1 MKKKGHSFKA
11 LFFLAAVV
19 PMLIAA
25 IIIGIMSVSSL
36 TSSIKSGMRTELAV
50 AAEQMAA
57 YIGEE
62 IATHG
67 TIEYDDYADH
77 TYIESMQKHDIEL
90 TIFQGDTR
98 FLTSLKNED
107 GSYMEGTQASEEIY
121 KQVSS
126 GKDYNAENV
135 VIGDEKYMVYYMP
148 IYGGDGN
155 FWGMSYAGKKESN
168 VVGPI
173 RTVVTKIIFVI
184 FVLSI
189 LFLGVSLYL
198 ANKMGAVLVKT
209 TKQLE
214 RLSEGHLDAEFDSE
228 SIVRE
233 FNAIVGAG
241 SVLQQNLHS
250 IIGKTKSVSLEL
262 KTGSDKVTKM
272 AEYSQ
277 NGANQ
282 ISAAMSDLA
291 QGSMDMAE
299 SVQNISEQIGE
310 IGTAVDNIFESTDK
324 LVSMSSSM
332 KNANDEAMEYMTQ
345 VSDSSEK
352 SVGAVK
358 DIAKQIDDTNTA
370 VERIKSAVEM
380 ISSIASETNLLALNA
395 SIEAARAGDA
405 GKGFAVVADEIKN
418 LSEQTNESTLEIQ
431 EVVNEIVE
439 KSERSVELSAE
450 VAELIVKEQGYI
462 SDTKEKFN
470 VLNGEI
476 VGSIKEINSISD
488 KVKVLNA
495 SKDTITGSVQDL
507 GAISQENAASNEEVS
522 ASVEGIATSITSI
535 AESSGVTNK
544 IVDELVDTVGYFR

>member
-1 MKKKGHSFKA
+1 MKKKGYSFKV
-11 LFFLAAVV
+11 LFFLAAVI
-19 PMLIAA
+19 PMQIAA
-25 IIIGIMSVSSL
+25 IIIGIVSVNSL

-57 YIGEE
+57 YIGDE

-90 TIFQGDTR
+90 TIFQEDTR
-98 FLTSLKNED
+98 FLTSLKNDD

-148 IYGGDGN
+148 IYDGDGN

-168 VVGPI
+168 VEGPI
-173 RTVVTKIIFVI
+173 RVVVGKIFLVFI
-184 FVLSI
+184 VLSV
-189 LFLGVSLYL
+189 LFFVSSLYF
-198 ANKMGAVLVKT
+198 ANKIGVVLVKT

-214 RLSEGHLDAEFDSE
+214 RLSEGYLDAEFDAGCV
-228 SIVRE
+228 VRE
-233 FNAIVGAG
+233 FNSIVGAG

-272 AEYSQ
+272 AEDSQ

-282 ISAAMSDLA
+282 ISSAMSDLA

-299 SVQNISEQIGE
+299 SVQNINEQMGE
-310 IGTAVDNIFESTDK
+310 IGTAVDNIYDSTDK
-324 LVSMSSSM
+324 LVAMSSSM
-332 KNANDEAMEYMTQ
+332 KNANDEAMDYITQ
-345 VSDSSEK
+345 VSDSSEQ

-358 DIAKQIDDTNTA
+358 DIAKQIQDTNVA
-370 VERIKSAVEM
+370 VDRIKSAVEM

-395 SIEAARAGDA
+395 SIEAARAGEA

-439 KSERSVELSAE
+439 KSERSVELSAA
-450 VAELIVKEQGYI
+450 VAELILKEQGYI
-462 SDTKEKFN
+462 SDTKEKFSI
-470 VLNGEI
+470 LNGEI
-476 VGSIKEINSISD
+476 VGSIREINSISD

-522 ASVEGIATSITSI
+522 ASVEGIATSIASI
-535 AESSGVTNK
+535 AENSGATNK
-544 IVDELVDTVGYFR
+544 IVDELVDTVGYFQ

>member
-1 MKKKGHSFKA
+1 
-11 LFFLAAVV
+11 
-19 PMLIAA
+19 
-25 IIIGIMSVSSL
+25 
-36 TSSIKSGMRTELAV
+36 
-50 AAEQMAA
+50 
-57 YIGEE
+57 
-62 IATHG
+62 
-67 TIEYDDYADH
+67 
-77 TYIESMQKHDIEL
+77 
-90 TIFQGDTR
+90 
-98 FLTSLKNED
+98 
-107 GSYMEGTQASEEIY
+107 
-121 KQVSS
+121 
-126 GKDYNAENV
+126 
-135 VIGDEKYMVYYMP
+135 MVYYMP

-488 KVKVLNA
+488 KVNVLNT

-522 ASVEGIATSITSI
+522 ASVEGIAGSITSI
-535 AESSGVTNK
+535 AENSEDTNK
-544 IVDELVDTVGYFR
+544 LVEELVDTVGYFQ

>member
-1 MKKKGHSFKA
+1 MKKKGLDFKVLYFITGMIPA
-11 LFFLAAVV
+11 LVV
-19 PMLIAA
+19 VLIM
-25 IIIGIMSVSSL
+25 GIMSIRSL

-57 YIGEE
+57 YIGDE

-107 GSYMEGTQASEEIY
+107 GSYMEGTQVSEEIY

-126 GKDYNAENV
+126 GKDYNGENAK
-135 VIGDEKYMVYYMP
+135 IGDEKYMVYYTP
-148 IYGGDGN
+148 IYDKDGK
-155 FWGMSYAGKKESN
+155 FWGISYAGKTESN
-168 VVGPI
+168 VTEPI
-173 RTVVTKIIFVI
+173 KNIVIKMIMAILVISIVFVI
-184 FVLSI
+184 VTSFT
-189 LFLGVSLYL
+189 
-198 ANKMGAVLVKT
+198 ANKIGAAVVKT
-209 TKQLE
+209 TQQLK
-214 RLSEGHLDAEFDSE
+214 RLSEGHLDAEFAIKSD
-228 SIVRE
+228 IRE
-233 FNAIVGAG
+233 FEAIIGAG
-241 SVLQQNLHS
+241 EVLQNNLQN

-272 AEYSQ
+272 AEDSQ
-277 NGANQ
+277 NGAHQ

-332 KNANDEAMEYMTQ
+332 KNANDEAMDYMTQ